1 MSPEPERWQK
11 VKALLGPALDLAP
24 EERRGYLERECDD
37 PELRRQAESYLAAYL
52 SESLRIEAPAG
63 EGGFAADESAD
74 AMDLGEPIGPYRLLR
89 RLGAGGMGEV
99 FLAEQEGAIR
109 RTVALKLIRAG
120 SSGLE
125 VAARFAAERQTL
137 ARMSH
142 PNIARVFDAGESRSG
157 RPYVAMEYI
166 EGATLGRYCD
176 AHTLGLKERL
186 ELFVAV
192 CRGVQHAHQ
201 KGVIHRDLKPG
212 NILMAI
218 EDGQGVP
225 KIIDFGVAKAVALGA
240 DEAALLTAEGQ
251 WIGTPDY
258 MSPEQAGGAEGA
270 VDTRSDVYSLG
281 VVLYELLSGVLPFE
295 PKALRQGGL
304 AALLA
309 TLREQEPP
317 AMSARLRASG
327 GRAAEA
333 ARLRGLQ
340 DDRLE
345 ALLAGDLESIV
356 GKAMEKE
363 PDRRYPS
370 AAELAEDVSRH
381 LRHEPVLAAAPG
393 TGVYLRKLFRRHRVG
408 FIAAGLVFLS
418 LIVGIVGTGWS
429 LVRALRAERGAR
441 EQTRRAQEEEA
452 KAKAVTT
459 FLLEVLDSADPEVS
473 LRPETT
479 VREAL
484 DRAAARI
491 PARLAG
497 QPLVQA
503 KVLVYLGDAYQG
515 LGQFE
520 KAKSL
525 LERSLQIRRRHAGD
539 SDLQVALVS
548 QDLAQVYIDLADYS
562 QARKLLKNAL
572 AIETRQLELDD
583 PRLASTLNVLGTALK
598 KSGEPQRARKCFE
611 RALAIFE
618 RRSRVDPVKVA
629 MVLDNLGLLFAE
641 MGENARAQNL
651 LERALT
657 LHEQALG
664 SRHPALAFSL
674 NNLAMA
680 VANLGDTAKA
690 RALFSRAVE
699 IDRSTYGPGHPNVA
713 IGKVN
718 LAELARNEGDCRT
731 AVALYDEG
739 RAILGRHYAPDHPTL
754 LEVVRLLEGA
764 RACVAVSS
772 R

>member
-1 MSPEPERWQK
+1 MSPDPERWQR
-11 VKALLGPALDLAP
+11 VKALLGPALELAP
-24 EERRGYLERECDD
+24 EARRGYLEQHCDD
-37 PELRRQAESYLAAYL
+37 PELYRQAESYLAAYL

-63 EGGFAADESAD
+63 AFAADESAD
-74 AMDLGEPIGPYRLLR
+74 PLVLKETIGPYRLLR

-99 FLAEQEGAIR
+99 FLAEQGGAIR

-120 SSGLE
+120 SSGPE
-125 VAARFAAERQTL
+125 VAARFRAERQTL
-137 ARMSH
+137 ALMSH

-157 RPYVAMEYI
+157 RPYVAMEFI
-166 EGATLGRYCD
+166 EGATLTRYCD
-176 AHTLGLKERL
+176 AHEVGVKERL

-212 NILMAI
+212 NVLVAT
-218 EDGQGVP
+218 EDGQAVP

-240 DEAALLTAEGQ
+240 EETPLLTAQGQ

-281 VVLYELLSGVLPFE
+281 VVLYELLTGVLPFE
-295 PKALRQGGL
+295 PQALRRGGL

-317 AMSARLRASG
+317 EMGARLRALG
-327 GRAAEA
+327 ARAAEV
-333 ARLRGLQ
+333 ARSRGLTVT
-340 DDRLE
+340 RLL
-345 ALLAGDLESIV
+345 ALLAGDVEAIV
-356 GKAMEKE
+356 RKAMEKE

-381 LRHEPVLAAAPG
+381 LRCEPVLAATPG
-393 TGVYLRKLFRRHRVG
+393 TGVYLRKLVRRHRLG
-408 FIAAGLVFLS
+408 FIAAGLLLLS
-418 LIVGIVGTGWS
+418 LIAGIAGTGWS

-441 EQTRRAQEEEA
+441 EQTRRAQEETA
-452 KAKAVTT
+452 TAKAVTT
-459 FLLEVLDSADPEVS
+459 FLLEILETADPDVS
-473 LRPETT
+473 LRPEAT

-503 KVLVYLGDAYQG
+503 KVLVYLGDTYHG

-525 LERSLQIRRRHAGD
+525 LERSLQIRRRLKGD
-539 SDLQVALVS
+539 SDLQVAFVS
-548 QDLAQVYIDLADYS
+548 QDLAQVYLDLAES
-562 QARKLLKNAL
+562 PRARELLKTAL

-598 KSGEPQRARKCFE
+598 ESGEPQRARKSFE
-611 RALAIFE
+611 RALAIYE
-618 RRSRVDPVKVA
+618 RQPKVDPVKVA

-641 MGENARAQNL
+641 MGENARAQTL
-651 LERALT
+651 LERALN

-664 SRHPALAFSL
+664 PRHPALAFSL

-680 VANLGDTAKA
+680 VANLGDNQKA
-690 RALFSRAVE
+690 RAMFSRAVE
-699 IDRSTYGPGHPNVA
+699 IDRATYGPNHPNVA
-713 IGKVN
+713 LGLVN
-718 LAELARNEGDCRT
+718 LAELARNGGDCRT
-731 AVALYDEG
+731 AVSLYEEG
-739 RAILGRHYAPDHPTL
+739 LTIFRRHYAPNHPTL
-754 LEVVRLLEGA
+754 REVVRLLGSA
-764 RACVAVSS
+764 RACVAASAS
-772 R
+772 